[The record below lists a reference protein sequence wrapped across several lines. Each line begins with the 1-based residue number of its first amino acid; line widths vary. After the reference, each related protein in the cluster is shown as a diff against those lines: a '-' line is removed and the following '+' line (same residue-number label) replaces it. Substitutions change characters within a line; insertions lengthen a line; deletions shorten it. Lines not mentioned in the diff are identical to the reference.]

1 VRDLVTIAFGHVGLD
16 WEQYVKTDE
25 RFMRPAEVEYLLA
38 NPAKAKRLL
47 DWEPTMSF
55 EGMVQEMVDADLERI
70 QAKR

>member
-1 VRDLVTIAFGHVGLD
+1 M
-16 WEQYVKTDE
+16 KTDE
-25 RFMRPAEVEYLLA
+25 RFMRPAEVEHLLA

-55 EGMVQEMVDADLERI
+55 DRMVQEMVDADLERI